1 MVHTA
6 LALCNIMLLGT
17 FLWPK
22 SNYVPNAI
30 PTPFQEAISYKLD
43 VLGDDVRL
51 TDNGTVVPHYDRER
65 GPPSP
70 ELEAAWDELLQYSNI
85 RLSRDELGADFR
97 DNPALVELSD
107 GSGIYSS
114 AAVFHSIHCIKRVRY
129 MLYPE
134 HYHANKTTEEMD
146 ELKKH
151 AGASVVFDTGIKLI
165 EDTEHCLNYLLHS
178 AKCNA
183 DLTVFPMQWGA
194 GQRIPFGIDQGR
206 HQCKDWDRIQD
217 WAKQRSFDIYK
228 PGLIMHPTLGW
239 AYADGV
245 EMVTGVANDTLLA
258 DTLEKEE

>member
-1 MVHTA
+1 
-6 LALCNIMLLGT
+6 MLLVGT
-17 FLWPK
+17 FLWLK
-22 SNYVPNAI
+22 DNYVPNAI
-30 PTPFQEAISYKLD
+30 PTPFQEAISYRLD
-43 VLGDDVRL
+43 VLSDDVRL
-51 TDNGTVVPHYDRER
+51 ADNGTVVPHYDRER

-70 ELEAAWDELLQYSNI
+70 ALEAAWDELLQYSNI

-114 AAVFHSIHCIKRVRY
+114 VAVFHSIHCIKRVRY

-134 HYHANKTTEEMD
+134 HYYASKTAEEMD

-151 AGASVVFDTGIKLI
+151 A
-165 EDTEHCLNYLLHS
+165 EHCLNYLLHS

-217 WAKQRSFDIYK
+217 WAKQRSFNIYK

-245 EMVTGVANDTLLA
+245 ERVTGVANDTLLA
-258 DTLEKEE
+258 DALEKEE

>member
-6 LALCNIMLLGT
+6 LILCNILLAAGV
-17 FLWPK
+17 FLLPK
-22 SNYVPNAI
+22 GNYVPNAI
-30 PTPFQEAISYKLD
+30 PSPFQEAIRYKLD
-43 VLGDDVRL
+43 VLGDNVRL
-51 TDNGTVVPHYDRER
+51 ADNGTVVPHHDSER

-70 ELEAAWDELLQYSNI
+70 ALEAAWDELLQ
-85 RLSRDELGADFR
+85 DELGDDFR

-114 AAVFHSIHCIKRVRY
+114 VAVFHSIHCIKRVRY

-134 HYHANKTTEEMD
+134 HYHANKTAKEMD

-151 AGASVVFDTGIKLI
+151 A
-165 EDTEHCLNYLLHS
+165 EHCLNYLLHS

-228 PGLIMHPTLGW
+228 PGLIVHPTLGW
-239 AYADGV
+239 AYAEGV
-245 EMVTGVANDTLLA
+245 ERVTGVANDTLLA
-258 DTLEKEE
+258 DALEKEG